1 MTASHAPWP
10 AQARELAMLIS
21 ESKSFLFVHVQ
32 KTAGTSLADILRP
45 YALTPDSGRFNKLAS
60 DLGLVRDWRKFH
72 FRKHA
77 NLRKAQSVIPASVYD
92 SLFKFAF
99 VRNPWERLVSW
110 YQYVQKTPTHED
122 CKPGEAFADFAGR
135 FLAKP
140 RRAQWWMIED
150 SSGGMGLDYVGRFE
164 TLSDDIAHICQQI
177 GIAPQTLPHRNKM
190 AEKDYRTY
198 YDDNLAQTVKNIWA
212 REIDAF
218 GYTFEP

>member
-1 MTASHAPWP
+1 
-10 AQARELAMLIS
+10 MLIS

-32 KTAGTSLADILRP
+32 KTAGTSLAEILKP
-45 YALTPDSGRFNKLAS
+45 HALNPANGRMNKLAS

-77 NLRKAQSVIPASVYD
+77 NLRKAQSVIPAPVYD
-92 SLFKFAF
+92 GLFKFAF

-110 YQYVQKTPTHED
+110 YQYVQRTPLHED
-122 CKPGEAFADFAGR
+122 CRPGETFADFAAR
-135 FLAKP
+135 FLEKP

-150 SSGGMGLDYVGRFE
+150 LNGVMGLDYVGRFE
-164 TLSDDIAHICQQI
+164 NLNDDIAYLCQRI
-177 GIAPQTLPHRNKM
+177 GIKAQTLPHRNKM
-190 AEKDYRTY
+190 ADKDSRTF
-198 YDDNLAQTVKNIWA
+198 YDDRLALAVKNNWT

>member
-1 MTASHAPWP
+1 
-10 AQARELAMLIS
+10 MLIS

-32 KTAGTSLADILRP
+32 KTAGTSLAEILKP
-45 YALTPDSGRFNKLAS
+45 HALNPANGRMNKLAS

-77 NLRKAQSVIPASVYD
+77 NLRKAQSVIPAPVYD
-92 SLFKFAF
+92 GLFKFAF

-110 YQYVQKTPTHED
+110 YQYVQRTPLHED
-122 CKPGEAFADFAGR
+122 CRPGETFADFAAR
-135 FLAKP
+135 FLEKP

-150 SSGGMGLDYVGRFE
+150 LNGVMGLDYVGRFE
-164 TLSDDIAHICQQI
+164 NLNDDIAYLCQRI
-177 GIAPQTLPHRNKM
+177 GIKAQTLPHRNKM
-190 AEKDYRTY
+190 ADKDYRTF
-198 YDDNLAQTVKNIWA
+198 YDDRLALAVKNNWT

>member
-1 MTASHAPWP
+1 
-10 AQARELAMLIS
+10 MLIS

-32 KTAGTSLADILRP
+32 KTAGTSLAEILKP
-45 YALTPDSGRFNKLAS
+45 HALNPANGRMNKLAS

-77 NLRKAQSVIPASVYD
+77 NLRKAQSVISAPVYD
-92 SLFKFAF
+92 GLFKFAF

-110 YQYVQKTPTHED
+110 YQYVQRTPLHED
-122 CKPGEAFADFAGR
+122 CRPGETFADFAAR
-135 FLAKP
+135 FLEKP

-150 SSGGMGLDYVGRFE
+150 LNGVMGLDYVGRFE
-164 TLSDDIAHICQQI
+164 NLNDDIAYLCQRI
-177 GIAPQTLPHRNKM
+177 GIKAQTLPHRNKM
-190 AEKDYRTY
+190 ADKDYRTF
-198 YDDNLAQTVKNIWA
+198 YDDRLALAVKNNWT

>member
-1 MTASHAPWP
+1 
-10 AQARELAMLIS
+10 MLIS

-32 KTAGTSLADILRP
+32 KTAGTSLAEILKP
-45 YALTPDSGRFNKLAS
+45 HALNPANGRMNKLAS

-77 NLRKAQSVIPASVYD
+77 NLRKAQSVIPAPVYD
-92 SLFKFAF
+92 GLFKFAF

-110 YQYVQKTPTHED
+110 YQYVQRTPLHED
-122 CKPGEAFADFAGR
+122 CRPGETFADVAAR
-135 FLAKP
+135 FLEKP

-150 SSGGMGLDYVGRFE
+150 LNGVMGLDYVGRFE
-164 TLSDDIAHICQQI
+164 NLNDDIAYLCQRI
-177 GIAPQTLPHRNKM
+177 GIKAQTLPHRNKM
-190 AEKDYRTY
+190 ADKDYRTF
-198 YDDNLAQTVKNIWA
+198 YDDRLALAVKNNWT

>member
-1 MTASHAPWP
+1 VFEA
-10 AQARELAMLIS
+10 AMLIS

-32 KTAGTSLADILRP
+32 KTAGTSLAEILKP
-45 YALTPDSGRFNKLAS
+45 HALNPASGRMNKLAS

-77 NLRKAQSVIPASVYD
+77 NLRKAQSVIPAPVYD
-92 SLFKFAF
+92 GLFKFAF

-110 YQYVQKTPTHED
+110 YQYVQRTPSHED
-122 CKPGEAFADFAGR
+122 CRPGETFADFAAR
-135 FLAKP
+135 FLEKP

-150 SSGGMGLDYVGRFE
+150 RNGGMGLDYVGRFE
-164 TLSDDIAHICQQI
+164 NLNDDIAHLCQRI
-177 GIAPQTLPHRNKM
+177 GIKAQILPHRNKM
-190 AEKDYRTY
+190 ADKDYRTF
-198 YDDNLAQTVKNIWA
+198 YDDRLALAVKNTWA

>member
-1 MTASHAPWP
+1 
-10 AQARELAMLIS
+10 MLIS

-32 KTAGTSLADILRP
+32 KTAGTSLAEILKP
-45 YALTPDSGRFNKLAS
+45 HALNPANGRMNKLAS

-77 NLRKAQSVIPASVYD
+77 NLRKAQSVIPAPVYD
-92 SLFKFAF
+92 GLFKFAF

-110 YQYVQKTPTHED
+110 YQYVQRTPLHED
-122 CKPGEAFADFAGR
+122 CRPGETFADFAAR
-135 FLAKP
+135 FLEKP

-150 SSGGMGLDYVGRFE
+150 LNGVMGLDYVGRFE
-164 TLSDDIAHICQQI
+164 NLNDDIANLCQRI
-177 GIAPQTLPHRNKM
+177 GIKAQTLPHKNKM
-190 AEKDYRTY
+190 ADKDYRTF
-198 YDDNLAQTVKNIWA
+198 YDDRLALAVKNNWT

>member
-1 MTASHAPWP
+1 
-10 AQARELAMLIS
+10 MLIS

-32 KTAGTSLADILRP
+32 KTAGTSLAEILKP
-45 YALTPDSGRFNKLAS
+45 HALNPANGRMNKLAS

-77 NLRKAQSVIPASVYD
+77 NLRKAQSVIPAPVYD
-92 SLFKFAF
+92 GLFKFAF

-110 YQYVQKTPTHED
+110 YQYVQKTPSHED
-122 CKPGEAFADFAGR
+122 SRPGETFAEFAGR

-150 SSGGMGLDYVGRFE
+150 LNGVMGLDYVGRFE
-164 TLSDDIAHICQQI
+164 NLNDDIAYLCQRI
-177 GIAPQTLPHRNKM
+177 GIKAQTLPHRNKM
-190 AEKDYRTY
+190 ADKDYRTF
-198 YDDNLAQTVKNIWA
+198 YDDRLALAVKNNWT

>member
-1 MTASHAPWP
+1 
-10 AQARELAMLIS
+10 MLIS

-32 KTAGTSLADILRP
+32 KTAGTSLADILKP
-45 YALTPDSGRFNKLAS
+45 HALHPADGHLNKLAS

-77 NLRKAQSVIPASVYD
+77 NLRKAQSLIPAPVYD
-92 SLFKFAF
+92 SLFKFGF

-110 YQYVQKTPTHED
+110 YHYVQKTPSHED
-122 CKPGEAFADFAGR
+122 CRSGETFADFAAR
-135 FLAKP
+135 IMEKP

-150 SSGGMGLDYVGRFE
+150 RSGGMGLDFVGRFE
-164 TLSDDIAHICQQI
+164 NLNDDIAHLCQRV
-177 GIAPQTLPHRNKM
+177 GIEPQTLPYRNKM
-190 AEKDYRTY
+190 ADKDYRMFY
-198 YDDNLAQTVKNIWA
+198 NDRLVLAVKNTWT

>member
-1 MTASHAPWP
+1 
-10 AQARELAMLIS
+10 MLIS

-32 KTAGTSLADILRP
+32 KTAGTSLAEILKP
-45 YALTPDSGRFNKLAS
+45 HALNPANGRMNKLAS

-77 NLRKAQSVIPASVYD
+77 NLRKAQSVIPAPVYD
-92 SLFKFAF
+92 GLFKFAF

-110 YQYVQKTPTHED
+110 YQYVQRTPLHED
-122 CKPGEAFADFAGR
+122 CRPGETFADFAAR
-135 FLAKP
+135 FLEKP

-150 SSGGMGLDYVGRFE
+150 LNGVMGLDYVGRFE
-164 TLSDDIAHICQQI
+164 NLNDDIAYLCQRI
-177 GIAPQTLPHRNKM
+177 GIKAQTLPHRNKM
-190 AEKDYRTY
+190 ADKDYRAF
-198 YDDNLAQTVKNIWA
+198 YDDRLALAVKNNWT

>member
-1 MTASHAPWP
+1 
-10 AQARELAMLIS
+10 MLIS

-32 KTAGTSLADILRP
+32 KTAGTSLAEILKP
-45 YALTPDSGRFNKLAS
+45 HALNPASGRMNKLAS

-77 NLRKAQSVIPASVYD
+77 NLRKAQSVIPAPVYD
-92 SLFKFAF
+92 GLFKFAF

-110 YQYVQKTPTHED
+110 YQYVQRTPLHED
-122 CKPGEAFADFAGR
+122 CRPGETFADFAAR
-135 FLAKP
+135 FLEKP

-150 SSGGMGLDYVGRFE
+150 LNGVMGLDYVGRFE
-164 TLSDDIAHICQQI
+164 NLNDDIAYLCQRI
-177 GIAPQTLPHRNKM
+177 GIKAQTLPHRNKM
-190 AEKDYRTY
+190 ADKDYRTF
-198 YDDNLAQTVKNIWA
+198 YDDRLALAVKNNWT

>member
-1 MTASHAPWP
+1 
-10 AQARELAMLIS
+10 MLIS

-32 KTAGTSLADILRP
+32 KTAGTSLAEILKP
-45 YALTPDSGRFNKLAS
+45 HALNPANGRMNKLAS

-77 NLRKAQSVIPASVYD
+77 NLRKAQSVIPAPVYD
-92 SLFKFAF
+92 GLFKFAF

-110 YQYVQKTPTHED
+110 YQYVQRTPLHED
-122 CKPGEAFADFAGR
+122 CRPGETFADFAAR
-135 FLAKP
+135 FLEKP

-150 SSGGMGLDYVGRFE
+150 LNGVMGLDYVGRFE
-164 TLSDDIAHICQQI
+164 NLNDDIAHLCQRI
-177 GIAPQTLPHRNKM
+177 GIKAQTLPHRNKM
-190 AEKDYRTY
+190 ADKDYRTF
-198 YDDNLAQTVKNIWA
+198 YDDRLALAVKNNWT

>member
-1 MTASHAPWP
+1 
-10 AQARELAMLIS
+10 MLIS

-32 KTAGTSLADILRP
+32 KTAGTSLADILKP
-45 YALTPDSGRFNKLAS
+45 HALNPASGRMNKLAS

-77 NLRKAQSVIPASVYD
+77 NLRKAQSVIPAPVYD
-92 SLFKFAF
+92 GLFKFAF

-110 YQYVQKTPTHED
+110 YQYVQRTPLHED
-122 CKPGEAFADFAGR
+122 CRPGETFADFAAR
-135 FLAKP
+135 FLEKP

-150 SSGGMGLDYVGRFE
+150 LNGVMGLDYVGRFE
-164 TLSDDIAHICQQI
+164 NLNDDIAYLCQRI
-177 GIAPQTLPHRNKM
+177 GIKAQTLPHRNKM
-190 AEKDYRTY
+190 ADKDYRTF
-198 YDDNLAQTVKNIWA
+198 YDDRLALAVKNNWT